1 MERHQEARKDT
12 VDVPDNVKDSKKP
25 PPRFHDI
32 FAAPIKLVSG
42 WVAPNIR
49 KSDQERKSIF
59 KSLKKNF
66 VFASLDEK
74 ELETFVRAMDRSKV
88 SKGSEIIKEG
98 DIGDFFYIIHEGK
111 VKFSVSGND
120 VGTAST
126 GDSFGELA
134 LLYDCPRAAT
144 CTALEDCTLWR
155 VDQTTFRRIMAGSQ
169 MDTADEI
176 KKILMKVP
184 FLAQLSDK
192 ILQKFIDALQ
202 VVKFGK
208 GELIIRKGDEGKVF
222 YIIKSGKAKVH
233 DISVGGSTFDDQILE
248 QGDFFGERAIVTS
261 EPRVANITAVE
272 DCTTYCLSRQAFI
285 EYLGDFG
292 ELVKKSS
299 NLRSLLTCPLF
310 GKNQVENF
318 EADAL
323 AELIIEAKVKE
334 GSVLFKDDEGAFC
347 LVQSGE
353 VEVTIDGK
361 STIKKSG
368 EYFGIETLDPIN
380 EKVISAKVTK
390 DSVLGILTKED
401 ILSVVKSIERLFTI
415 DSLAKRASA
424 TFNLKIKL
432 TDLKKH
438 RLLGCG
444 TFGKVWLVSDET
456 SVQDIPYAL
465 KIQKKREI
473 INFKQ
478 VEGVIREKN
487 VMTSLN
493 HPFLI
498 NLVNAYQDD
507 ENLYMLLPLI
517 QGGELYS
524 MLNQSPNNVL
534 PEKDAKFYAAAI
546 MEGLAHMHKR
556 NILYRD
562 LKPENVLIDKDGYPV
577 IVDMGFAKVV
587 MDKTYTLCG
596 TPLYIAPEVIMN
608 RGHNMG
614 ADQWS
619 WAVLVYEM
627 IQGDCPFYSE
637 GMDQMDLFK
646 AIVRVQYNFPNNGLM
661 GRDCKDMISKIFKP
675 RPSARLGLK
684 NRGDEDIKDHPWLAG
699 YDFESLV
706 KKSIE
711 APWKPE
717 LKNAFDVS
725 AFEEWDQEDEKAGR
739 TRPLTAKE
747 QEMFSEF

>member
-1 MERHQEARKDT
+1 MSNKRSFLTPSIREGMLERHQEARKDT

-49 KSDQERKSIF
+49 KSDQERETIF

-299 NLRSLLTCPLF
+299 NLRSLVSFFLAAILFNDDNKTKQSQHFFEFFFIFQLTCPLF

-401 ILSVVKSIERLFTI
+401 ILSVVKSIERLFTK

-456 SVQDIPYAL
+456 SVQEIPYAL

-577 IVDMGFAKVV
+577 IVDMGFGKY
-587 MDKTYTLCG
+587 DTSKSY
-596 TPLYIAPEVIMN
+596 
-608 RGHNMG
+608 
-614 ADQWS
+614 Q
-619 WAVLVYEM
+619 
-627 IQGDCPFYSE
+627 
-637 GMDQMDLFK
+637 FK
-646 AIVRVQYNFPNNGLM
+646 Y
-661 GRDCKDMISKIFKP
+661 
-675 RPSARLGLK
+675 
-684 NRGDEDIKDHPWLAG
+684 
-699 YDFESLV
+699 
-706 KKSIE
+706 
-711 APWKPE
+711 
-717 LKNAFDVS
+717 
-725 AFEEWDQEDEKAGR
+725 
-739 TRPLTAKE
+739 
-747 QEMFSEF
+747 